1 MRLVAV
7 DVGGTHARFAIAECA
22 SGERPVLGATRRY
35 SAADH
40 KDLPA
45 AWRHFAADLGEPLP
59 DAACVAVAAP
69 LGEPVV
75 RFTNSSWSLDTGAL
89 KADLGV
95 GRLSLIN
102 DFGAVAHAVAATR
115 EEELVHIHGPSGP
128 LPAEGVTSVMGLGT
142 GLGVAI
148 LRRDAADY
156 QVIET
161 EGAHAG
167 FAPTD
172 AEDEAIAWQLR
183 HEFGRVSIERLVS
196 GPGLV
201 NIARALAAADASG
214 VEVGDA
220 QTLWAD
226 ALDGSDPLAVRALD
240 RLLMAFGTAAGDL
253 ALAHGS
259 NAVVLT
265 GSLANR
271 MIDRLRG
278 ARFVDRFCAKG
289 RYRDRMERIAVR
301 TATHAEAGLLG
312 AAIAFQREF
321 GG

>member
-1 MRLVAV
+1 VRLVAV

-22 SGERPVLGATRRY
+22 PGERPAIGATRRY

-40 KDLPA
+40 EDLPA
-45 AWRHFAADLGEPLP
+45 AWRHFASDLGEPLP

-75 RFTNSSWSLDTGAL
+75 RFTNSPWSLDTAAL

-95 GRLSLIN
+95 ARLSLIN
-102 DFGAVAHAVAATR
+102 DFGAVAHAVAASR
-115 EEELVHIHGPSGP
+115 EDELVHVHGPPGP
-128 LPAEGVTSVMGLGT
+128 LPAEGVISVMGLGT

-148 LRRDAADY
+148 LRRDGPDY

-167 FAPTD
+167 FAAAD

-183 HEFGRVSIERLVS
+183 HQFGRVSIERLVS

-201 NIARALAAADASG
+201 NIVRALAAAESSD

-220 QTLWAD
+220 QSLWAD

-240 RLLMAFGTAAGDL
+240 RLVMAFGTAAGDL

-259 NAVVLT
+259 EAVVLT

-271 MIDRLRG
+271 MVGRLRSPL
-278 ARFVDRFCAKG
+278 FVDRFCAKG
-289 RYRDRMERIAVR
+289 RYRDRMERIGVKV
-301 TATHAEAGLLG
+301 ATHAEAGLLG